1 MSGDDYSTYLTND
14 SNTADC
20 SIDISATSTSD
31 SSHAFNIIVKT
42 NLAVNWDVSVSDA
55 DIYQVASPSGL
66 EYQEIFEIPYYGD
79 ETPPIA
85 LLDKTD
91 ISISDLWY
99 PADLGISGVIGDIS
113 GGNRKLYDLCSYG
126 YNLISINNPESATG
140 LIFTPNNLSDTDFS
154 NVSIFDNLGSITE
167 IDTAPEEGYDITAH
181 EAKISQTHLRINLLN
196 NPIDGVSSE
205 TFSLTIS
212 GETDTV
218 NSRIGSLPQLDDEG
232 YHTQDSGIMHLH
244 NGTAYNNRFNGI
256 GVCGITR
263 NGYFIVTKDTK
274 LYQPTF
280 DSSGY
285 ITGYNPDSDK
295 KQGCSGWK
303 LDTSTNI
310 MSRREDLANEIGIYT
325 YNIEEEISNTL
336 TVAGDNNSFIDSL
349 TDIDNVTAGSIVC
362 DWHWSEDT
370 SDNCWPLDKQ
380 NMGYLGETIT
390 INGTDISVGYVQ
402 VLQPV
407 ENMLSCAG
415 LIYPY
420 LWSITDD
427 IVTDELELIVGWNII
442 SPSQD
447 NVSISDLLKELN
459 NGIPVDFKQ
468 NSVWTLTENWDLTE
482 TVENNFTNTPA
493 NSLLSSYLGYW
504 VYIHDLSYNSEIDI
518 SYIDIT
524 SKIDIKIGWNIVSSK
539 TNGQT
544 IYDLLKEIYKYCN
557 QDVSDV
563 DITIQDNSIWYTNN
577 GWNND
582 LSNQENL
589 KSLSDTDYL
598 NPNLAY
604 WVYISN
610 IEIIS

>member
-1 MSGDDYSTYLTND
+1 M
-14 SNTADC
+14 
-20 SIDISATSTSD
+20 
-31 SSHAFNIIVKT
+31 
-42 NLAVNWDVSVSDA
+42 
-55 DIYQVASPSGL
+55 
-66 EYQEIFEIPYYGD
+66 
-79 ETPPIA
+79 
-85 LLDKTD
+85 
-91 ISISDLWY
+91 
-99 PADLGISGVIGDIS
+99 
-113 GGNRKLYDLCSYG
+113 
-126 YNLISINNPESATG
+126 
-140 LIFTPNNLSDTDFS
+140 
-154 NVSIFDNLGSITE
+154 
-167 IDTAPEEGYDITAH
+167 
-181 EAKISQTHLRINLLN
+181 
-196 NPIDGVSSE
+196 
-205 TFSLTIS
+205 
-212 GETDTV
+212 
-218 NSRIGSLPQLDDEG
+218 
-232 YHTQDSGIMHLH
+232 
-244 NGTAYNNRFNGI
+244 
-256 GVCGITR
+256 
-263 NGYFIVTKDTK
+263 
-274 LYQPTF
+274 
-280 DSSGY
+280 
-285 ITGYNPDSDK
+285 
-295 KQGCSGWK
+295 
-303 LDTSTNI
+303 
-310 MSRREDLANEIGIYT
+310 
-325 YNIEEEISNTL
+325 
-336 TVAGDNNSFIDSL
+336 
-349 TDIDNVTAGSIVC
+349 
-362 DWHWSEDT
+362 
-370 SDNCWPLDKQ
+370 
-380 NMGYLGETIT
+380 
-390 INGTDISVGYVQ
+390 
-402 VLQPV
+402 
-407 ENMLSCAG
+407 
-415 LIYPY
+415 
-420 LWSITDD
+420 
-427 IVTDELELIVGWNII
+427 ELIVGWNII

>member
-336 TVAGDNNSFIDSL
+336 TVAGDNNKKKSL
-349 TDIDNVTAGSIVC
+349 EILKSISKYADICELGFPHNTPIADGGLIQTSAYRAIRNGIKINDVFSIAAQFKKFKK
-362 DWHWSEDT
+362 
-370 SDNCWPLDKQ
+370 NKPIIL
-380 NMGYLGETIT
+380 MGYYNMIYQYNENEFIEKCQKSKVDGLIVVDLPFPENKNFAKKCKKKNVNFIQL
-390 INGTDISVGYVQ
+390 ISPTTSKARLKQIIRNSHDMIYYIS
-402 VLQPV
+402 
-407 ENMLSCAG
+407 MLSTTG
-415 LIYPY
+415 GKLK
-420 LWSITDD
+420 
-427 IVTDELELIVGWNII
+427 V
-442 SPSQD
+442 SPKK
-447 NVSISDLLKELN
+447 ILKE
-459 NGIPVDFKQ
+459 
-468 NSVWTLTENWDLTE
+468 
-482 TVENNFTNTPA
+482 
-493 NSLLSSYLGYW
+493 Y
-504 VYIHDLSYNSEIDI
+504 
-518 SYIDIT
+518 
-524 SKIDIKIGWNIVSSK
+524 SKIK
-539 TNGQT
+539 TLHLIDG
-544 IYDLLKEIYKYCN
+544 K
-557 QDVSDV
+557 
-563 DITIQDNSIWYTNN
+563 
-577 GWNND
+577 
-582 LSNQENL
+582 
-589 KSLSDTDYL
+589 
-598 NPNLAY
+598 
-604 WVYISN
+604 
-610 IEIIS
+610 

>member
-1 MSGDDYSTYLTND
+1 
-14 SNTADC
+14 
-20 SIDISATSTSD
+20 
-31 SSHAFNIIVKT
+31 
-42 NLAVNWDVSVSDA
+42 
-55 DIYQVASPSGL
+55 
-66 EYQEIFEIPYYGD
+66 
-79 ETPPIA
+79 
-85 LLDKTD
+85 
-91 ISISDLWY
+91 
-99 PADLGISGVIGDIS
+99 
-113 GGNRKLYDLCSYG
+113 
-126 YNLISINNPESATG
+126 
-140 LIFTPNNLSDTDFS
+140 
-154 NVSIFDNLGSITE
+154 
-167 IDTAPEEGYDITAH
+167 
-181 EAKISQTHLRINLLN
+181 
-196 NPIDGVSSE
+196 
-205 TFSLTIS
+205 
-212 GETDTV
+212 
-218 NSRIGSLPQLDDEG
+218 
-232 YHTQDSGIMHLH
+232 
-244 NGTAYNNRFNGI
+244 
-256 GVCGITR
+256 
-263 NGYFIVTKDTK
+263 
-274 LYQPTF
+274 
-280 DSSGY
+280 
-285 ITGYNPDSDK
+285 
-295 KQGCSGWK
+295 
-303 LDTSTNI
+303 
-310 MSRREDLANEIGIYT
+310 
-325 YNIEEEISNTL
+325 EISNTL